1 MQELQPLERLQ
12 VQDGLLINA
21 ERWLRSHNY
30 HRQRQNIHYQSLNQP
45 GIVYGLGVCLTPA
58 PQGVSSQYNDGRWLQ
73 IQPGLAIDTHGNP
86 IIVPQAIDFHVSADI
101 AEDKPRLIYIVVS
114 YVDPDDLQRQK
125 VAEFETE
132 SFRLE
137 EKTTPPDAYEVEL
150 CRIVLQPGL
159 ISLQN
164 PQDVFYP
171 ELNSLDYRYRP
182 IARSRHSEVV
192 RVAYLETPEPE
203 VRDSFANFSYLLKSA
218 EHLTQTIQGFEHID
232 RIPLHLEH
240 INNAIAYD
248 LLFTT
253 GVQPLSL
260 NTQELT
266 HLKSYLDAGGVLLV
280 ESPTDA
286 IDRLESIVDIADKFN
301 TNLEDLRK
309 LDRNHPMRIHP
320 FLFAALPVIN
330 QKPIQILIAGG
341 IVLVIGDLSAAW
353 GLDEKLTFSRE
364 TIRTA
369 QELGLNI
376 LHFAWSRKQMTQL
389 QKQPILSTPTTPSP
403 SFKPDPLQSVFNKL
417 GE

>member
-1 MQELQPLERLQ
+1 MHEIKPLERLQ

-21 ERWLRSHNY
+21 ERWQRSHNY

-73 IQPGLAIDTHGNP
+73 IQPGLAIDMNGNP

-101 AEDKPRLIYIVVS
+101 TEDKPRLIYLVVS

-125 VAEFETE
+125 VAEFEPET
-132 SFRLE
+132 FRIE

-159 ISLQN
+159 IPLQN

-171 ELNSLDYRYRP
+171 ALNSLDFRSRP
-182 IARSRHSEVV
+182 IARSRHSAIV
-192 RVAYLETPEPE
+192 RVAYLQTTEPE
-203 VRDSFANFSYLLKSA
+203 VRDSFANLCYLLKSA
-218 EHLTQTIQGFEHID
+218 EHLTQAIQGFESVD
-232 RIPLHLEH
+232 RIQNIEQ
-240 INNAIAYD
+240 AIVYD

-253 GVQPLSL
+253 GDQPLSL

-266 HLKSYLDAGGVLLV
+266 NLKSYLDAGGVLLV

-301 TNLEDLRK
+301 TPLEDLRK
-309 LDRNHPMRIHP
+309 LDRNHPMRTLP

-341 IVLVIGDLSAAW
+341 IVLVIGDLSSAW
-353 GLDEKLTFSRE
+353 GLDEKLTLTRE

-369 QELGLNI
+369 QELGINI
-376 LHFAWSRKQMTQL
+376 LYFSWSRKQMTQL
-389 QKQPILSTPTTPSP
+389 QKQTISPTLNTPSA
-403 SFKPDPLQSVFNKL
+403 SSNKPDALQNLFNKL